1 MERPRLMSVG
11 PFCLLSCHQ
20 GLIKHLEG
28 KPLGSSTLPIASYE
42 AFPHKLAVPV
52 ILMLR
57 RALNKGVLPG
67 LCSATSSG
75 SAVAG
80 DLPGILQTQMATH
93 VTSPAP

>member
-1 MERPRLMSVG
+1 MSVG
-11 PFCLLSCHQ
+11 PFCLVSCHQ

-42 AFPHKLAVPV
+42 AFPHKLAIPM

-67 LCSATSSG
+67 IRSATSSG
-75 SAVAG
+75 SAGAG

-93 VTSPAP
+93 VTSPCP